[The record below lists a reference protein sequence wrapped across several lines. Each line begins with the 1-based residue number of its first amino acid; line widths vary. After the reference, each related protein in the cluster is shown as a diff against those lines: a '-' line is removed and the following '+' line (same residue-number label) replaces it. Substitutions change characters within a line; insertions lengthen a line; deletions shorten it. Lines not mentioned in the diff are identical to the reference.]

1 MSYWQM
7 KRRVERYKTL
17 VGKKAK
23 EVPDELITLEMQVNR
38 MSAEIQAMKDRKEP
52 EGIIATK
59 AVDLGVLKIRYKTA
73 IKKYESQQ

>member
-1 MSYWQM
+1 MSYWRM
-7 KRRVERYKTL
+7 KKQVEHYKRL

-23 EVPDELITLEMQVNR
+23 EVSNELITLEMQINR

-52 EGIIATK
+52 ETIIAKK